1 MPYPRSALVSLEATP
16 WYHVISRCVRRAF
29 LCGEDRATGR
39 NFEHRR
45 GWIVERMEQLAGVFA
60 VDVAAYAVM
69 ANHFHQ
75 IVRVDAERAQA
86 WSDDEVL
93 RRWTKLYTGPELVQQ
108 YLRDGDAGMVD
119 AQIEVVQGWAATYR
133 ARLGDLSW
141 YMRVLNE
148 SISRMANAE
157 DGVTGRFWEGRFK
170 SHALLGEAAVLTA
183 MAYVDLNPIR
193 ARLATVPED
202 SAFTSI
208 AGRVIREDKRG
219 YIPGETPRILERLQ
233 IENVDTHLS

>member
-1 MPYPRSALVSLEATP
+1 MSWKKRSAESIWTLSPTDPAGRLCHSLQHTP
-16 WYHVISRCVRRAF
+16 GESIGKAYLELIWTLTRCD
-29 LCGEDRATGR
+29 G
-39 NFEHRR
+39 EHRR
-45 GWIVERMEQLAGVFA
+45 GWIVARMEQLAGVFA

-86 WSDDEVL
+86 WSDEEVF

-108 YLRDGDAGMVD
+108 YLRDGGAGMVE
-119 AQIEVVQGWAATYR
+119 AQLEVVQGWAATYR

-170 SHALLGEAAVLTA
+170 SHALLDEAAVLTA

-208 AGRVIREDKRG
+208 A
-219 YIPGETPRILERLQ
+219 ERLQ
-233 IENVDTHLS
+233 EADAPKGDTHLA

>member
-75 IVRVDAERAQA
+75 VVRVDAERAQA

-141 YMRVLNE
+141 YMRVSNE
-148 SISRMANAE
+148 SISRMACRNWTPISLARLYPLAIRHFE
-157 DGVTGRFWEGRFK
+157 RR
-170 SHALLGEAAVLTA
+170 LTA
-183 MAYVDLNPIR
+183 AL
-193 ARLATVPED
+193 
-202 SAFTSI
+202 
-208 AGRVIREDKRG
+208 
-219 YIPGETPRILERLQ
+219 
-233 IENVDTHLS
+233 